1 MKTAPFVTLIV
12 CIAMLLTSCSRSNS
26 PENLAQKCIAIADKS
41 IAAEQSPTLGE
52 LPSIAERNHA
62 ACDSLKKITRE
73 MAEEMS
79 QDRADVKAFETL
91 QANADSA
98 KSIINAH
105 YEAEFNKLSQQ
116 YIGLEIKTACQESI
130 FSGAKAHI
138 SGFRGTGEVEI
149 TYTLTTARRMGRYFR
164 LLFVDGAN
172 NLLMPYSLMCKP
184 CSAGTTFTGTTMV
197 PISVIKNTVHI
208 LCGE

>member
-1 MKTAPFVTLIV
+1 M
-12 CIAMLLTSCSRSNS
+12 
-26 PENLAQKCIAIADKS
+26 ADKG
-41 IAAEQSPTLGE
+41 IVPEQSPTLGE

-62 ACDSLKKITRE
+62 ACDSLKNITRE
-73 MAEEMS
+73 MVEKLS
-79 QDRADVKAFETL
+79 QGNEDMKAFEAL
-91 QANADSA
+91 QANIDSA
-98 KSIINAH
+98 KSIINTH
-105 YEAEFNKLSQQ
+105 YETEFNKLSQQ
-116 YIGLEIKTACQESI
+116 YVGLEIKTACQESV
-130 FSGAKAHI
+130 FTDAKAHI

-164 LLFVDGAN
+164 LLFADGAN

-197 PISVIKNTVHI
+197 PIGVIKDTVHI